1 MATSTAI
8 ASLETLVVIHRS
20 NNLDEIYTQL
30 ISNFKRVPHF
40 DWIGIYIQDEESMSL
55 QAASDETTP
64 VSLARL
70 SIIQIP
76 ICADEKVLGRI
87 TVMSKPTQAID
98 ESDYLALMKT
108 GDELGKKIMILDTST

>member
-20 NNLDEIYTQL
+20 SNLDEIYTQL
-30 ISNFKRVPHF
+30 ISNFKRVPYF
-40 DWIGIYIQDEESMSL
+40 DWIGVYIKEGTNMVL
-55 QAASDETTP
+55 KAASNEPEP

-76 ICADEKVLGRI
+76 MRVNKELIGNI
-87 TVMSKPTQAID
+87 TVMTQPSQPID
-98 ESDYLALMKT
+98 ESDYLALAKT
-108 GDELGKKIMILDTST
+108 AEELGKKVALLDT